1 VESDH
6 ALLQEQVLEK
16 GLECKITEG
25 NARPLVV
32 TNALGGG
39 GVDTTLSTVDVNN
52 ANCVEGIQNQEAC
65 SSEEASPFL
74 EYLSMLTM
82 NKSDKAVLQMQA
94 GQDKQH
100 TGVGDVRILQDTST
114 NYSGDVGTEKDLCM
128 KVMQLLSSPYPYSK
142 SLSTSGI

>member
-39 GVDTTLSTVDVNN
+39 GVDTTLITVDVNN

-65 SSEEASPFL
+65 SSEEASPLL
-74 EYLSMLTM
+74 E
-82 NKSDKAVLQMQA
+82 
-94 GQDKQH
+94 
-100 TGVGDVRILQDTST
+100 
-114 NYSGDVGTEKDLCM
+114 
-128 KVMQLLSSPYPYSK
+128 
-142 SLSTSGI
+142 